1 MFSKTVEYALRAVVH
16 LAQESPQAKKTSDI
30 ATATKVPSAYLPKI
44 LQSLRSAGVVN
55 LQRGVGGGVSLAK
68 SPEDLTILDVVN
80 AVEPIE
86 RITTCPLG
94 LKSHGTHLCALHK
107 QMDNVIEQMETAFAN
122 MTVAKL
128 LASPNRSIPL
138 RDSRKKKK

>member
-1 MFSKTVEYALRAVVH
+1 V
-16 LAQESPQAKKTSDI
+16 
-30 ATATKVPSAYLPKI
+30 
-44 LQSLRSAGVVN
+44 
-55 LQRGVGGGVSLAK
+55 
-68 SPEDLTILDVVN
+68 
-80 AVEPIE
+80 
-86 RITTCPLG
+86 
-94 LKSHGTHLCALHK
+94 CALHK